1 MARLVLKFES
11 AVLKEVPLGTRPV
24 TIGRA
29 PDNDIPVDNLAV
41 STYHARVYYEAGRL
55 VVEDLNS
62 LNGSFVNGLRVER
75 AMLNDGDVIEIGKH
89 HIIVDNEHDAA
100 VPLDSR
106 RKVAAP
112 KVNETMVL
120 DTKARREMFE
130 LAAKIGERSQV
141 SPGRVR
147 VPTLIVLGGRTDRKE
162 YQLSDR
168 LTVIGKSDMASVKLR
183 GWFAPNVAA
192 QIHKHE
198 NGYYLG
204 LGDKV
209 PQVNGETIIGPTRL
223 NDGDIIAIGRVRLSF
238 LYRN

>member
-1 MARLVLKFES
+1 MARLILKFEG

-41 STYHARVYYEAGRL
+41 STYHARVYAEAGRL
-55 VVEDLNS
+55 VVEDLSS
-62 LNGSFVNGLRVER
+62 LNGTFVNGLRVER
-75 AMLNDGDVIEIGKH
+75 AMLNDGDAIEIGKH
-89 HIIVDNEHDAA
+89 HIVVDQEHDAA

-106 RKVAAP
+106 RKISAP

-130 LAAKIGERSQV
+130 MAAALGERSQI

-162 YQLSDR
+162 YQLIDT
-168 LTVIGKSDMASVKLR
+168 LTVIGKSEMASVKLR

-192 QIHKHE
+192 QIHKQAD
-198 NGYYLG
+198 GYYLG
-204 LGDKV
+204 LGDRV
-209 PQVNGETIIGPTRL
+209 PRINGDPIVGPTRL
-223 NDGDIIAIGRVRLSF
+223 KDGDEISVGRVRLTF